1 MPEKRRT
8 AGSGRRA
15 VLFAFV
21 VALAC
26 EKEKPVHDAA
36 MRDALTQLRTA
47 IAHYHDDNNRGPES
61 LAELVPRYLAK
72 VPVDP
77 VTNSADTWRLTTE
90 EAVQPSADFS
100 ATAAPAGK
108 PQIIE
113 VHSGAPGTDS
123 AGKRWSDY

>member
-1 MPEKRRT
+1 MPGKRR
-8 AGSGRRA
+8 AADSGRRA
-15 VLFAFV
+15 VVFALV

-26 EKEKPVHDAA
+26 AKEKPVHDAA
-36 MRDALTQLRTA
+36 MRDALGQLRTA
-47 IAHYHDDNNRGPES
+47 IAHFHDDNEHGPES
-61 LAELVPRYLAK
+61 LQELVPRYLTR

-90 EAVQPSADFS
+90 ETVQPSADFS
-100 ATAAPAGK
+100 ATTAPKAK